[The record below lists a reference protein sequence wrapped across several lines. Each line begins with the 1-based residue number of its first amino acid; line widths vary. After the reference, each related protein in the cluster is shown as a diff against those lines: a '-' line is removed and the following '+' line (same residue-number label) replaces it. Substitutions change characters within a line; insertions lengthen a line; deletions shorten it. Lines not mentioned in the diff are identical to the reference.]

1 MATTADIPGVLII
14 DDRPDKRVAFEAVL
28 SDLGLRI
35 VTVESG
41 RSALKHLLHED
52 FAVILLDVQMPGMD
66 GFETAALIRQRK
78 NLEHT
83 PIIFLTSYGDDM
95 HVARGYSLGAVDFIL
110 APVVPEILRTK
121 VMVFIE
127 LYRKTDALHRHA
139 EQWQRR
145 ARQLKKLN
153 EASLAINSALG
164 MNQLLRLVVERGVE
178 IFGARRMALIATFG
192 IGRSQTCKVVAPVAD
207 GQGDDEAD
215 ANALEMQWLSSA
227 APDRVISLADGAQHD
242 RYLRLEGIDGETID
256 GLPAKILIAPLVGRD
271 GRNIGVMVLIA
282 GGNSQDAA
290 DDEALFMQFAQTT
303 SVAIENTL
311 FANAR
316 EANRLKDEFLATL
329 SHELRTPLT
338 AILGWVQLLRLQ
350 TLGPKET
357 AHGLE
362 IIERSVSM
370 QTKLIE
376 DLLDI
381 SRIVAGK
388 LRLNMQRT
396 DFRSAVQA
404 AVEVVRPQ
412 VDAKQLHLE
421 LQLGT
426 SPAMVQGDPERLQ
439 QVVWNLL
446 SNAVKFTPCEGRMS
460 VELDGQDGQI
470 ELRVSDTGQGIS
482 GRFLPH
488 VFDRFWQADSTT
500 TRSHG
505 GLGIGLALVRHVVE
519 SHGGSVAAES
529 EGEGQGSQFFVRLP
543 LSSAVNGDSAETPSD
558 SPATESV
565 RSQTASLLGVRALI
579 VEDQPESR
587 DVLTRALNG
596 YGAETVAAGTAAEAI
611 SLLDRLPLDLLVSD
625 IGLPEMDGY
634 ALMRHLRRAT
644 NGRNAHIPAIA
655 LTALAHEGDKQ
666 LALRAGYNVHLAKPV
681 DLNDLARIAASLVK
695 VRKPPVS
702 AAPVPAEP
710 QSAAT
715 T

>member
-1 MATTADIPGVLII
+1 MSTTADIPGVLIV
-14 DDRPDKRVAFEAVL
+14 DDRPDKRVALEAVL
-28 SDLGLRI
+28 SDMGLRI

-41 RSALKHLLHED
+41 LAALKHLLHED

-66 GFETAALIRQRK
+66 GFETASLIRQRQ

-95 HVARGYSLGAVDFIL
+95 HVSRGYSLGAVDFIL

-178 IFGARRMALIATFG
+178 IFGARRVALVASFG
-192 IGRSQTCKVVAPVAD
+192 LARSQTCKIVVPVSA

-215 ANALEMQWLSSA
+215 ANSLEMQWLSSA
-227 APDRVISLADGAQHD
+227 SPDRVICLSEGPQYE
-242 RYLRLEGIDGETID
+242 RYLHLEDIARESDD

-303 SVAIENTL
+303 AVAIENTL

-350 TLGPKET
+350 TLGPEET

-388 LRLNMQRT
+388 LRLNMQRA
-396 DFRSAVQA
+396 DFRSAVNA
-404 AVEVVRPQ
+404 AVDVVRPQ
-412 VDAKQLHLE
+412 VDAKKFAAGAG
-421 LQLGT
+421 LGT
-426 SPAMVQGDPERLQ
+426 GPAMVQGDPERLQ

-446 SNAVKFTPCEGRMS
+446 SNAVKFTPSEGRMR
-460 VELDGQDGQI
+460 VELAGCDGQL
-470 ELRVSDTGQGIS
+470 EPRASPTPARVSVPRSAQRVRSLLASRQHD
-482 GRFLPH
+482 
-488 VFDRFWQADSTT
+488 A

-519 SHGGSVAAES
+519 SHGGNVAAES
-529 EGEGQGSQFFVRLP
+529 EGEGKGSRFIVRLP
-543 LSSAVNGDSAETPSD
+543 LA
-558 SPATESV
+558 
-565 RSQTASLLGVRALI
+565 
-579 VEDQPESR
+579 
-587 DVLTRALNG
+587 
-596 YGAETVAAGTAAEAI
+596 
-611 SLLDRLPLDLLVSD
+611 
-625 IGLPEMDGY
+625 
-634 ALMRHLRRAT
+634 
-644 NGRNAHIPAIA
+644 
-655 LTALAHEGDKQ
+655 
-666 LALRAGYNVHLAKPV
+666 
-681 DLNDLARIAASLVK
+681 
-695 VRKPPVS
+695 S
-702 AAPVPAEP
+702 AAPCEVAETLASPPRRKPFAVRLPPAWRASFDCRRPARITRRAGSRLERLGAADGLRRLGRRR
-710 QSAAT
+710 QSRCSTACRSTCWYRTSVCRKWTAT
-715 T
+715 R